1 MYTLNKT
8 SNVSRSAP
16 CSTGCIDMRS
26 DVVMSLV
33 GMPRDAHLTRISI
46 KTNAGVI
53 EYLHSARVFGFIP
66 LI

>member
-1 MYTLNKT
+1 
-8 SNVSRSAP
+8 
-16 CSTGCIDMRS
+16 MRS

-53 EYLHSARVFGFIP
+53 EYLHSARVFGIIP